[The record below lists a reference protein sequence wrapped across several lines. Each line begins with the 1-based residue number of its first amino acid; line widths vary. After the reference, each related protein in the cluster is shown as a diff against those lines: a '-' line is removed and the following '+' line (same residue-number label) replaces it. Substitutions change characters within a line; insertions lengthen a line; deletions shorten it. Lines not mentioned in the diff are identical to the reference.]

1 MFQKLSEYS
10 LYVKCENLFS
20 AKTFV
25 ECLGHIIDKQGKR
38 PSESSSDAIKLLRRP
53 QIVSEAHAFLEK
65 INLYRA
71 L

>member
-1 MFQKLSEYS
+1 MK
-10 LYVKCENLFS
+10 N
-20 AKTFV
+20 
-25 ECLGHIIDKQGKR
+25 LGHIIDKQGKR
-38 PSESSSDAIKLLRRP
+38 PSESSADAIKLLKRP